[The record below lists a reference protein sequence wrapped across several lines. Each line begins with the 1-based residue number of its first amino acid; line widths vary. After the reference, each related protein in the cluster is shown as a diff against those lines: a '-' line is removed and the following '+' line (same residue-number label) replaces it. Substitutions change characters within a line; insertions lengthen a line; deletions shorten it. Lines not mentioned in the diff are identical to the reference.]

1 MNIRFY
7 NGKICTMENGTAF
20 VDELWTNGGKI
31 AYVGASKEADIIF
44 DREIDLDGN
53 LLIPGFKN
61 AHTHSGMTFLRSF
74 ADDLPLLDWL
84 HHQVFPMEAKL
95 TPEDV
100 YWLSRL
106 AIMEYLS
113 SGMTCNMD
121 MYMAD
126 EMARASIDS
135 GFRTVTVNGLNNFGG
150 SVEETEAEYDRLNA
164 MHERIGACLG
174 FHAEYTCSP
183 ELLKEIGELV
193 NRRRLP
199 IFTHSSESLREVNE
213 CLERTGMT
221 PTAWIDSFGI
231 FNYGGGAYHCVHMTD
246 DDLSIMKKRNMAIVS
261 CPGSNTKLASGIAR
275 IIDMLS
281 MGIDVGIGTDGP
293 ASNNCL
299 DMFREMFL
307 MTGLQKLRLD
317 NAAAL
322 PAEDVLKMACV
333 TGARIMR
340 LTECDSLA
348 AGKNADLTVIDMHR
362 PNMQP
367 VNHEIKNLVYSGS
380 KENVKL
386 TMINGEI
393 LYENGEFFVGEKP
406 EYIYQKAN
414 EIIDRMR

>member
-7 NGKICTMENGTAF
+7 NGKICTLESDTSF
-20 VDELWTNGGKI
+20 TDELWIKDSKV
-31 AYVGASKEADIIF
+31 AYAGTSKEAGFKF
-44 DREIDLDGN
+44 DREIDLHGN

-95 TPEDV
+95 AGDDV

-106 AIMEYLS
+106 AILEYLT
-113 SGMTCNMD
+113 SGMTANMD
-121 MYMAD
+121 MYLAD
-126 EMARASIDS
+126 EMAKASIDS

-150 SVEETEAEYDRLNA
+150 SVEESEAEYDRINNK
-164 MHERIGACLG
+164 HELVSACLG

-183 ELLKEIGELV
+183 ELLKKIGELV
-193 NRRRLP
+193 NRRKLP

-213 CLERTGMT
+213 CIERIGMT

-231 FNYGGGAYHCVHMTD
+231 FNYGGGAYHCVHMSD
-246 DDLSIMKKRNMAIVS
+246 DDLALMKKRDMAIVS

-275 IIDMLS
+275 ITDMLKL
-281 MGIDVGIGTDGP
+281 GIKVGIGTDGP

-307 MTGLQKLRLD
+307 MTGLQKLRTD
-317 NAAAL
+317 DASAL
-322 PAEDVLKMACV
+322 PAEEVLKMACSV
-333 TGARIMR
+333 GADIMR
-340 LTECDSLA
+340 LPECNSLA
-348 AGKNADLTVIDMHR
+348 AGRNADLTVIDLNR

-367 VNHEIKNLVYSGS
+367 INHEIKNLVYSGS
-380 KENVKL
+380 KENVVL
-386 TMINGEI
+386 TMVNGRI
-393 LYENGEFFVGEKP
+393 LYENGEFSVGEKP
-406 EYIYQKAN
+406 EYIYKKAN
-414 EIIDRMR
+414 EIISRMR